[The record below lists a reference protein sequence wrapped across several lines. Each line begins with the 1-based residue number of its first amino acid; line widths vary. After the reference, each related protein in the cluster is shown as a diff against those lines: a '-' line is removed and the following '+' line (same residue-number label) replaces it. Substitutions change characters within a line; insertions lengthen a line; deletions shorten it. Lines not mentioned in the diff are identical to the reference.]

1 MKLITRVAL
10 PAAALMTA
18 SLAVAEPIPET
29 VTLACHV
36 DFSVQQGQEPEM
48 TGRSDLYVTVSL
60 ANTANGYRRVIASDP
75 GRSLSFDTFEA
86 TSSGLVTPQGT
97 FRDVSTSASWSLNR
111 SLRAS
116 DSQEFE
122 AVTINRVSGELF
134 YQKQIT
140 NKLGTVLY
148 TKTAFGPCAQVT
160 HKLLA
165 NVRHAKDSA
174 P

>member
-1 MKLITRVAL
+1 MKLITLVAL
-10 PAAALMTA
+10 PAALLTA
-18 SLAVAEPIPET
+18 SLAVAEQTPGT

-36 DFSVQQGQEPEM
+36 DFSFQQGTEREKA
-48 TGRSDLYVTVSL
+48 GSGDLYVTVSL
-60 ANTANGYRRVIASDP
+60 ENTPNGYRRVIASDP
-75 GRSLSFDTFEA
+75 GRSLSFDTFQA

-97 FRDVSTSASWSLNR
+97 FRDVSTSGSWSLNR
-111 SLRAS
+111 SLRTT

-122 AVTINRVSGELF
+122 AVTINTVSGELF

-140 NKLGTVLY
+140 NKLGIVLY
-148 TKTAFGPCAQVT
+148 TKTAFGPCVQVT

-165 NVRHAKDSA
+165 LSHAKDYA